1 MYLVYA
7 CVVPWPPIYHSYS
20 SLVSLKLPYIQKS
33 VDGVLKQK
41 EIPTHFCGASDRT
54 WEEYKNFDTLGG
66 DTQGESGRDARLMM
80 RNSTFPLYCTTI
92 L

>member
-1 MYLVYA
+1 MKPVIGLG
-7 CVVPWPPIYHSYS
+7 
-20 SLVSLKLPYIQKS
+20 KNM
-33 VDGVLKQK
+33 
-41 EIPTHFCGASDRT
+41 
-54 WEEYKNFDTLGG
+54 YKNFDTLGG